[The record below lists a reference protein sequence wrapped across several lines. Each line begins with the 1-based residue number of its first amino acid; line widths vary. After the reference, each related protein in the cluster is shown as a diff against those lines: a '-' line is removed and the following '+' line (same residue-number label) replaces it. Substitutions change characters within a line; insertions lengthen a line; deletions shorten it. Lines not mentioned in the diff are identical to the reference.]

1 LADKEESTMKLD
13 VTCMPY
19 LSKDDYRVLT
29 AVEMGMRN
37 HEMVPVSLIHSIAGL
52 RHGGS
57 YRILA
62 TLLRYKL
69 VAHTMKEYDGYRL
82 SYLGYDI
89 LALRALQARGVIA
102 TVGNQIGVGKE
113 SDIFQAADAD
123 GNEVIVKIH
132 RLGRTSFRA
141 VRKSRDYLLGK
152 SKASWLYM
160 SRLSAMKEFAFM
172 RALYAHGFPVP
183 IPIDQSRHI
192 VVMSRVP
199 GFPLA
204 QIRSGKLE
212 FADRIFAACLDILRK
227 LAEHGLVHCD
237 FNEFNLMIDQEEGG
251 NITLIDFPQMVSTS
265 HYNASELL
273 QRDINGLVKFFAM
286 KMKYVPPDD
295 ALFTLEQLL
304 QNSVNAVRIDEE
316 IQASGFEGFDDVDIN
331 EINLLVA
338 NGLSLTGNDEEEEEV
353 DDDEEEGEDSDAE
366 QDDVAEE
373 AEEIVENN
381 GEETEA
387 KTSKVRTKKDAAVA
401 VRKDGEKESEGEEE
415 EDESNEEALEAWGP
429 RKKKSTIKKKKSS
442 ATTSTSAKQ
451 RGDGV
456 DSDLSDEEKPSNE
469 ERMSEA
475 YAKLRSEILR
485 KGKGRAGRG
494 GGGGGA
500 SRGSRNNTKKRN
512 KFGRIVRE
520 DHFGDW

>member
-1 LADKEESTMKLD
+1 MKLD

-37 HEMVPVSLIHSIAGL
+37 HEMVPVNLIHSIAGL

-57 YRILA
+57 YRILS

-69 VAHTMKEYDGYRL
+69 VAHTLKEYDGYRL

-113 SDIFQAADAD
+113 SDIFQAVGPD
-123 GNEVIVKIH
+123 GNEIIVKIH

-183 IPIDQSRHI
+183 VPLDQNRHI
-192 VVMSRVP
+192 VAMSRVP

-212 FADRIFAACLDILRK
+212 YADRIFNTCLDILRK

-237 FNEFNLMIDQEEGG
+237 FNEFNLMIDESNGG
-251 NITLIDFPQMVSTS
+251 QITLIDFPQMVSTS

-286 KMKYVPPDD
+286 KMKYVPPDE
-295 ALFTLEQLL
+295 ALFTLEHLL
-304 QNSVNAVRIDEE
+304 QNSTNTVRIDEE
-316 IQASGFEGFDDVDIN
+316 IQASGFEGFDDEDISQ
-331 EINLLVA
+331 INLLAA
-338 NGLSLTGNDEEEEEV
+338 NGLSLTGGEDDEDDDEDEEEEE
-353 DDDEEEGEDSDAE
+353 
-366 QDDVAEE
+366 
-373 AEEIVENN
+373 
-381 GEETEA
+381 
-387 KTSKVRTKKDAAVA
+387 
-401 VRKDGEKESEGEEE
+401 EGEEE
-415 EDESNEEALEAWGP
+415 EGEEEDEEDDAAAEAEELDENGEVVVKKASKKKAVAAAADGDEGAAEGEELEAEDGQRP
-429 RKKKSTIKKKKSS
+429 KKKSGAGKKKKV
-442 ATTSTSAKQ
+442 TSTTKQ
-451 RGDGV
+451 
-456 DSDLSDEEKPSNE
+456 SNSKLS
-469 ERMSEA
+469 
-475 YAKLRSEILR
+475 RS
-485 KGKGRAGRG
+485 
-494 GGGGGA
+494 
-500 SRGSRNNTKKRN
+500 
-512 KFGRIVRE
+512 
-520 DHFGDW
+520 

>member
-1 LADKEESTMKLD
+1 MKLD

-57 YRILA
+57 YRILS

-69 VAHTMKEYDGYRL
+69 VAHTLKEYDGYRL

-113 SDIFQAADAD
+113 SDIFQAVDPE
-123 GNEVIVKIH
+123 GNEIIVKIH

-183 IPIDQSRHI
+183 VPLDQNRHI
-192 VVMSRVP
+192 VAMSRVP

-212 FADRIFAACLDILRK
+212 YADRIFNTCLDILRK

-237 FNEFNLMIDQEEGG
+237 FNEFNLMIDESNGG

-286 KMKYVPPDD
+286 KMKYVPPDE

-304 QNSVNAVRIDEE
+304 QNSTNTIRIDEE
-316 IQASGFEGFDDVDIN
+316 IQASGFEGFDDEDISQ
-331 EINLLVA
+331 INLLAA
-338 NGLSLTGNDEEEEEV
+338 NGLSLTGADDDEEGEDDDEE
-353 DDDEEEGEDSDAE
+353 DDDEEENDEDEEGDE
-366 QDDVAEE
+366 DVAGE
-373 AEEIVENN
+373 AEELDEN
-381 GEETEA
+381 GEVVVKKA
-387 KTSKVRTKKDAAVA
+387 SKKKAVA
-401 VRKDGEKESEGEEE
+401 ATADGEEG
-415 EDESNEEALEAWGP
+415 ALEGDEQDADEGQRP
-429 RKKKSTIKKKKSS
+429 KKKSS
-442 ATTSTSAKQ
+442 GGKKKKAISTTKQSNSKWSRSFSAP
-451 RGDGV
+451 RPLTELNLLTV
-456 DSDLSDEEKPSNE
+456 AC
-469 ERMSEA
+469 R
-475 YAKLRSEILR
+475 
-485 KGKGRAGRG
+485 
-494 GGGGGA
+494 A
-500 SRGSRNNTKKRN
+500 SRRR
-512 KFGRIVRE
+512 R
-520 DHFGDW
+520 

>member
-1 LADKEESTMKLD
+1 MKLD

-37 HEMVPVSLIHSIAGL
+37 HEMVPVNLIHSIAGL

-57 YRILA
+57 YRILS

-69 VAHTMKEYDGYRL
+69 VAHTLKEYDGYRL

-113 SDIFQAADAD
+113 SDIFQAVGPD
-123 GNEVIVKIH
+123 GNEIIVKIH

-183 IPIDQSRHI
+183 VPLDQNRHI
-192 VVMSRVP
+192 VAMSRVP

-212 FADRIFAACLDILRK
+212 YADRIFNTCLDILRK

-237 FNEFNLMIDQEEGG
+237 FNEFNLMIDESNGG
-251 NITLIDFPQMVSTS
+251 QITLIDFPQMVSTS

-286 KMKYVPPDD
+286 KMKYVPPDE
-295 ALFTLEQLL
+295 ALFTLEHLL
-304 QNSVNAVRIDEE
+304 QNSTNTVRIDEE
-316 IQASGFEGFDDVDIN
+316 IQASGFEGFDDEDISQ
-331 EINLLVA
+331 INLLAA
-338 NGLSLTGNDEEEEEV
+338 NGLSLTGGEDDEDDDEDEEEEE
-353 DDDEEEGEDSDAE
+353 
-366 QDDVAEE
+366 
-373 AEEIVENN
+373 
-381 GEETEA
+381 
-387 KTSKVRTKKDAAVA
+387 
-401 VRKDGEKESEGEEE
+401 EGEEE
-415 EDESNEEALEAWGP
+415 EGEEEDEEDDAAAEAEELDENGEVVVKKASKKKAVAAAADGDEGAAEGEELEAEEGQRP
-429 RKKKSTIKKKKSS
+429 KKKTGAGKKKKV
-442 ATTSTSAKQ
+442 TSTTKQ
-451 RGDGV
+451 
-456 DSDLSDEEKPSNE
+456 SNSKLS
-469 ERMSEA
+469 
-475 YAKLRSEILR
+475 RS
-485 KGKGRAGRG
+485 
-494 GGGGGA
+494 
-500 SRGSRNNTKKRN
+500 
-512 KFGRIVRE
+512 
-520 DHFGDW
+520 

>member
-1 LADKEESTMKLD
+1 MRFD
-13 VTCMPY
+13 VSCMPY

-57 YRILA
+57 YRILS

-69 VAHTMKEYDGYRL
+69 VAHTLKEYDGYRL

-89 LALRALQARGVIA
+89 LAIRALQARGVIG

-113 SDIFQAADAD
+113 SDIFQAVDPE
-123 GNEVIVKIH
+123 GNEVVVKVH

-141 VRKSRDYLLGK
+141 VRKSRDYLIGK

-183 IPIDQSRHI
+183 VPLDQNRHI

-204 QIRSGKLE
+204 QIRAGKLE
-212 FADRIFAACLDILRK
+212 FADQIFAKCLDILRK

-237 FNEFNLMIDQEEGG
+237 FNEFNLMIDEANNGD
-251 NITLIDFPQMVSTS
+251 IILIDFPQMVSTS

-295 ALFTLEQLL
+295 ALFSLEELL
-304 QNSVNAVRIDEE
+304 QNSVNTVRIDEE
-316 IQASGFEGFDDVDIN
+316 IKASGFEGFDDEDIS
-331 EINLLVA
+331 EINLLAA
-338 NGLSLTGNDEEEEEV
+338 NGLSLTGNDEE
-353 DDDEEEGEDSDAE
+353 DEEEDEEDEEEDNGEDNED
-366 QDDVAEE
+366 DDVAEE
-373 AEEIVENN
+373 AEDI
-381 GEETEA
+381 TEDQGDGQVTTSITT
-387 KTSKVRTKKDAAVA
+387 KTAAVA
-401 VRKDGEKESEGEEE
+401 GQELEGEEE
-415 EDESNEEALEAWGP
+415 DGKEW
-429 RKKKSTIKKKKSS
+429 KKSDKVSKKKKAVVS
-442 ATTSTSAKQ
+442 TTVKSTSKWYFVCF
-451 RGDGV
+451 DF
-456 DSDLSDEEKPSNE
+456 
-469 ERMSEA
+469 
-475 YAKLRSEILR
+475 Y
-485 KGKGRAGRG
+485 
-494 GGGGGA
+494 
-500 SRGSRNNTKKRN
+500 
-512 KFGRIVRE
+512 
-520 DHFGDW
+520 